1 MKENGLF
8 VDNPLELTE
17 LFGAGVFLVP
27 EPEDR
32 AFDYKG
38 AGNLKILNMVYY
50 DEREIPAKAMDV
62 LARLMSAVKVGGKG
76 LTPSDYAVIN
86 AAGVL
91 AEDRVAEIVQDFQPQ
106 KLIIWS
112 DEWFSPQP
120 APLFYTDSQLNE
132 AALLRCHSLQ
142 TVISDEERKRECWA
156 SIKRF
161 FGF

>member
-17 LFGAGVFLVP
+17 LFCSGVFLVP

-32 AFDYKG
+32 TFDYKG

-50 DEREIPAKAMDV
+50 DERQIPAKAMEV
-62 LARLMSAVKVGGKG
+62 LGKLMSAIKVGGKG
-76 LTPSDYAVIN
+76 LTPSDYSVIN
-86 AAGVL
+86 AATVL
-91 AEDRVAEIVQDFQPQ
+91 AEDRLTEIIQDFDPQ

-120 APLFYTDSQLNE
+120 APAFYVESKLNDV
-132 AALLRCHSLQ
+132 AFLRCHALQ
-142 TVISDEERKRECWA
+142 TVVSDEERKRECWA
-156 SIKRF
+156 SVKRF